1 MALISNAVSELQD
14 LGPSCVPVQDP
25 KGGHAALSRQSALC
39 GQQFSHGHAQSL
51 ASVGNN
57 VNFNSLRPGLDVH
70 SNTRAACH
78 SVSSGPVTTDAH
90 SEFGATV
97 LEGYPASL
105 PTPVHNSSPGTHSCV
120 AVRGSIRGYDR
131 SEESED
137 GSSGYGRENDDD
149 RAAQSD
155 GGDDDD
161 DDDDDGGGGGGDSG
175 DDDGEEQN
183 DRIAQKT
190 SHRHSRSVSQGP
202 LNCPYHKRNKVRF
215 NVREHWK
222 CTKPFANL
230 SNVKSVS
237 ADSAQPWPLFVC
249 ADYSLEC
256 RIHIGKYHRRTR
268 SSDNVEDGITEDIAK
283 RLIAR
288 KKYSKISTWESLWK
302 ILFPRDVEVPPQ
314 GMLLYQTS

>member
-1 MALISNAVSELQD
+1 MAQRLRDFKKASVSSAVHPFEMDKQPSFSDSALFSGCAFGDANRPTPPSLADSSHRATPSSCSTDQSSPSQSSSNSPPLLGHDTYLYGRPIAPTSNAVLELQD
-14 LGPSCVPVQDP
+14 L
-25 KGGHAALSRQSALC
+25 
-39 GQQFSHGHAQSL
+39 GHAQSL

-57 VNFNSLRPGLDVH
+57 VNFNSLRPGLDVDR
-70 SNTRAACH
+70 NTRAACH
-78 SVSSGPVTTDAH
+78 SVSSGPATTDAH

-105 PTPVHNSSPGTHSCV
+105 PIPVHNSSSGTHSCV
-120 AVRGSIRGYDR
+120 AVRGSIRGYDW

-149 RAAQSD
+149 RAGQSGSGGGD
-155 GGDDDD
+155 GGD
-161 DDDDDGGGGGGDSG
+161 GDSG
-175 DDDGEEQN
+175 DNDGEEQN
-183 DRIAQKT
+183 DRIARKT
-190 SHRHSRSVSQGP
+190 SHRNSRSVSLGP

-249 ADYSLEC
+249 ADY
-256 RIHIGKYHRRTR
+256 
-268 SSDNVEDGITEDIAK
+268 
-283 RLIAR
+283 
-288 KKYSKISTWESLWK
+288 
-302 ILFPRDVEVPPQ
+302 LFP
-314 GMLLYQTS
+314 